1 MAPDSLEPMQLNSKV
16 VAVSNKASEFHLL
29 SSKLLQWNL
38 EEEVLRS
45 KNGYNYS
52 TSFAQH
58 QKSVFSL

>member
-16 VAVSNKASEFHLL
+16 VAVSNKEFHLL